1 MPPSAS
7 RRRPVDDEELEFDP
21 RPRQRPFND
30 RLNGHEAGYDSD
42 GMNEEGQAESR
53 ADEQLA
59 KKLVRYALSCEFSRT
74 PIRRDGIKE
83 RGKSKLELVPRV
95 LFSQKLTSPSVSVL
109 GNQGRSFKRIFS
121 LAQQQLRHVWGM
133 ELRELPVREK
143 MSLQEKRQA
152 MRTNSQPKIGSGAY
166 ILTSTLPEAYR
177 SAAIIAPSKIP
188 SADDEATYV
197 AFYTLVV
204 SLTWL
209 NGSEL
214 SEQKLKRYLLR
225 LNADQN
231 VSSEKT
237 DMTLKKMEKHGYV
250 IKKIERPPL
259 GQDGDQTITW
269 HVGPRAKEE
278 IGIDGVMGMVRE
290 VYGGSDDD
298 LEKKLRASLGLKE
311 SNNFRDGP
319 DQAEASQ

>member
-1 MPPSAS
+1 M
-7 RRRPVDDEELEFDP
+7 RK
-21 RPRQRPFND
+21 NIM
-30 RLNGHEAGYDSD
+30 Y
-42 GMNEEGQAESR
+42 GMMWET
-53 ADEQLA
+53 QLMD
-59 KKLVRYALSCEFSRT
+59 
-74 PIRRDGIKE
+74 I
-83 RGKSKLELVPRV
+83 
-95 LFSQKLTSPSVSVL
+95 
-109 GNQGRSFKRIFS
+109 
-121 LAQQQLRHVWGM
+121 
-133 ELRELPVREK
+133 
-143 MSLQEKRQA
+143 A

-166 ILTSTLPEAYR
+166 ILTSTLPGPYR
-177 SAAIIAPSKIP
+177 SASIITPSKIP
-188 SADDEATYV
+188 SSDDEATYV

-204 SLTWL
+204 SLIWL
-209 NGSEL
+209 NSGEL

-237 DMTLKKMEKHGYV
+237 DVTLKKMEKHGYV

-290 VYGGSDDD
+290 VYGSSDDD

-311 SNNFRDGP
+311 NDNFRLISG
-319 DQAEASQ
+319 QGEASGSRHGVETEE

>member
-1 MPPSAS
+1 MPPSAR
-7 RRRPVDDEELEFDP
+7 RRRPTDDEEMEDEP
-21 RPRQRPFND
+21 RPRQRPNRDQFYQ
-30 RLNGHEAGYDSD
+30 EAGYDSD
-42 GMNEEGQAESR
+42 EGMDGEGQAGSR
-53 ADEQLA
+53 ADEQMA
-59 KKLVRYALSCEFSRT
+59 KKLVRYAISCEYSRT

-83 RGKSKLELVPRV
+83 R
-95 LFSQKLTSPSVSVL
+95 VL
-109 GNQGRSFKRIFS
+109 GDQGRSFRRVFA
-121 LAQQQLRHVWGM
+121 LAQKQLKHVWGM

-166 ILTSTLPEAYR
+166 ILISTLPNAYR
-177 SAAIIAPSKIP
+177 SASILTPSRITG
-188 SADDEATYV
+188 ADDEATYV

-204 SLTWL
+204 SLIWL
-209 NGSEL
+209 NGGEL
-214 SEQKLKRYLLR
+214 SDQKLKRYLLR

-237 DMTLKKMEKHGYV
+237 EVTLKRTERHGYV

-278 IGIDGVMGMVRE
+278 IGLDGVMGMVRE

-298 LEKKLRASLGLKE
+298 LEKKLKASLGIKE
-311 SNNFRDGP
+311 TGNARENP
-319 DQAEASQ
+319 DEGQASGRR

>member
-1 MPPSAS
+1 MA
-7 RRRPVDDEELEFDP
+7 R
-21 RPRQRPFND
+21 
-30 RLNGHEAGYDSD
+30 NGVE
-42 GMNEEGQAESR
+42 
-53 ADEQLA
+53 
-59 KKLVRYALSCEFSRT
+59 
-74 PIRRDGIKE
+74 
-83 RGKSKLELVPRV
+83 
-95 LFSQKLTSPSVSVL
+95 KLTE
-109 GNQGRSFKRIFS
+109 RF
-121 LAQQQLRHVWGM
+121 A
-133 ELRELPVREK
+133 
-143 MSLQEKRQA
+143 A

>member
-1 MPPSAS
+1 MPPSAG
-7 RRRPVDDEELEFDP
+7 RRRPLDDEEMPDGH
-21 RPRQRPFND
+21 RVRQRSYRDRSDQEIGYESND
-30 RLNGHEAGYDSD
+30 GVD
-42 GMNEEGQAESR
+42 EEGQAVSR

-83 RGKSKLELVPRV
+83 R
-95 LFSQKLTSPSVSVL
+95 VL
-109 GNQGRSFKRIFS
+109 GNQGRSFKRIYA

-152 MRTNSQPKIGSGAY
+152 MRTNAQPKIGSGAY

-177 SAAIIAPSKIP
+177 SAAILAPSKIP

-204 SLTWL
+204 SLIWL
-209 NGSEL
+209 NSGEL
-214 SEQKLKRYLLR
+214 SEQKLKRHLLR

-231 VSSEKT
+231 VSGDKT
-237 DMTLKKMEKHGYV
+237 DVTLKRMEKHGYV

-259 GQDGDQTITW
+259 GQDGDHTITW

-290 VYGGSDDD
+290 VYGGSDND

-311 SNNFRDGP
+311 NNNIRDVA
-319 DQAEASQ
+319 D